1 MFALFDLWDG
11 NIHPAEDNC
20 PTDQQYR
27 TERKAL
33 VEQEDLFWKELSP
46 AGKAAYEAFQVARD
60 DLLCRDARN
69 AFVQGFR
76 LGARLLLDVLSGEG
90 QQKGIGPL
98 VRGGQYVNRPLLQF
112 PAYEHGSPAR
122 GAPRWTER

>member
-27 TERKAL
+27 TARKAL

-46 AGKAAYEAFQVARD
+46 AEKEAYE
-60 DLLCRDARN
+60 DLQNIRSEVVGRQEYY

-76 LGARLLLDVLSGEG
+76 LGVRLLLDALSGEG
-90 QQKGIGPL
+90 QQNEKGPL
-98 VRGGQYVNRPLLQF
+98 
-112 PAYEHGSPAR
+112 
-122 GAPRWTER
+122 